1 MVTGETE
8 ARVDLGVTGFEVAAR
23 MSLDR
28 KTRRESGM
36 KVLVWTGLVA
46 MLCGV
51 AGAQAPAGAPAG
63 ANGICRDGTYSTA
76 ASKSGACQGHKGVQT
91 WYAAAPAKA
100 AGTAGGATPAV
111 APAPAAAA
119 TPPSAPAKAAGTAG
133 AAVPAAA
140 PAPSGKTSAAKG
152 GPAAAAAGKTAAPGG
167 GPGLVWVNT
176 ESKVYHCYGT
186 TFYGKT
192 KAGQYMSEADAK
204 AKGAHGD
211 RGQVCSK

>member
-1 MVTGETE
+1 
-8 ARVDLGVTGFEVAAR
+8 
-23 MSLDR
+23 
-28 KTRRESGM
+28 M
-36 KVLVWTGLVA
+36 KLVWTGLVA

-63 ANGICRDGTYSTA
+63 ANGICKDGTYSTA

-91 WYAAAPAKA
+91 WYAATAKA
-100 AGTAGGATPAV
+100 TGTAGGTTPAV
-111 APAPAAAA
+111 APA
-119 TPPSAPAKAAGTAG
+119 SASAKAPGTAG

-140 PAPSGKTSAAKG
+140 PAPSGKTSTASG
-152 GPAAAAAGKTAAPGG
+152 GPAAAAAAKTAAPGG
-167 GPGLVWVNT
+167 GPGMVWINT

-186 TFYGKT
+186 TYYGKT
-192 KAGQYMSEADAK
+192 KTGQYMSEADAK

>member
-1 MVTGETE
+1 
-8 ARVDLGVTGFEVAAR
+8 
-23 MSLDR
+23 
-28 KTRRESGM
+28 M

-46 MLCGV
+46 MLFGV

-100 AGTAGGATPAV
+100 AGTAGGATPAA
-111 APAPAAAA
+111 APAPTAAKATGTAGGATPAAAPA
-119 TPPSAPAKAAGTAG
+119 PTPAPAKAAGTAG
-133 AAVPAAA
+133 AATPASSA
-140 PAPSGKTSAAKG
+140 KTSAARG

-176 ESKVYHCYGT
+176 ESRVYHCYGT

-211 RGQVCSK
+211 RGQACSK

>member
-1 MVTGETE
+1 
-8 ARVDLGVTGFEVAAR
+8 
-23 MSLDR
+23 
-28 KTRRESGM
+28 M
-36 KVLVWTGLVA
+36 KKLVWMGLA
-46 MLCGV
+46 ATLCGA

-76 ASKSGACQGHKGVQT
+76 ANKSGACQGHKGVQT

-100 AGTAGGATPAV
+100 AGTAGGPTPAV
-111 APAPAAAA
+111 APAPAQTPAAA
-119 TPPSAPAKAAGTAG
+119 PSSAPAKAAGTAG
-133 AAVPAAA
+133 AAVPATSAT

-152 GPAAAAAGKTAAPGG
+152 GPAAAAAAKTAAPGG

-186 TFYGKT
+186 TYYGKT
-192 KAGQYMSEADAK
+192 KTGQYMSEADAK

-211 RGQVCSK
+211 RGQACSK

>member
-1 MVTGETE
+1 M
-8 ARVDLGVTGFEVAAR
+8 
-23 MSLDR
+23 
-28 KTRRESGM
+28 KT
-36 KVLVWTGLVA
+36 LVWTGLVA
-46 MLCGV
+46 MVCGV

-63 ANGICRDGTYSTA
+63 ANGICKDGTYSTA
-76 ASKSGACQGHKGVQT
+76 TSKSGACQGHKGVQT
-91 WYAAAPAKA
+91 WYATGAAKA
-100 AGTAGGATPAV
+100 PGTAGAAPTA
-111 APAPAAAA
+111 APAPAAAPA
-119 TPPSAPAKAAGTAG
+119 SPKAPGTAG

-140 PAPSGKTSAAKG
+140 APAASGKPSAAKG

-192 KAGQYMSEADAK
+192 KTGQYMSEADAK

-211 RGQVCSK
+211 RGQSCSK